1 MRRLGR
7 LARLGPAGLLLLVR
21 AQWLLLRAHVL
32 LRRRPAG
39 TIVSAAD
46 SRGETVSANAG
57 MDAAATAR
65 AAGGSAAIEDAGL
78 ARARV
83 AEQAVLRA
91 AAYGVF
97 RPLCLVRAVAL
108 HWLLEQQGVR
118 GSRIVV
124 GVQREAGAFDAHAW
138 VEYRGHVLGDG
149 ETAVG
154 RFVPLSGARLRV
166 RG

>member
-1 MRRLGR
+1 MLIRRLRR
-7 LARLGPAGLLLLVR
+7 LARLDPADILLLVR

-39 TIVSAAD
+39 SIVSTAD
-46 SRGETVSANAG
+46 AG
-57 MDAAATAR
+57 TDACGDAAR
-65 AAGGSAAIEDAGL
+65 AAVDDAGL
-78 ARARV
+78 VQARL
-83 AEQAVLRA
+83 AEQAVRRA

-108 HWLLEQQGVR
+108 HWLLERDGLG

-138 VEYRGHVLGDG
+138 VEYGGLVLGDA